1 MTIEIE
7 GRLAALGD
15 VRPLPN
21 GTPVRE
27 CVVETRE
34 VWKDGSTHANPIA
47 IEFRGPRAPL
57 LDAHAVGD
65 AVRVKADIQGRVART
80 NGRRF
85 VTLSGWRI
93 EEATAPAQPQDPNP

>member
-47 IEFRGPRAPL
+47 IEFRGSRAPL

-65 AVRVKADIQGRVART
+65 EVRVKADIQGRIART
-80 NGRRF
+80 TGRRF

-93 EEATAPAQPQDPNP
+93 EAAPAPAQPQAPNP